1 MTEPKIA
8 CFRNAAAGWAV
19 AGSIVCA
26 LALLYHA
33 FVVAAHQDEL
43 HKIINYA
50 PDAVIVCGSDG
61 RVLYANEAVKT
72 ITGFTEEDLVRG
84 GVEQVI
90 PGPLRV
96 PHRSALARAE
106 VKTDRGIEG
115 VSYRRVY
122 PVLRKDGKM
131 ILCLISVGSVRHFD
145 GSQYFAFIA
154 PVSDPVDPPKAETS
168 DTARVEP

>member
-1 MTEPKIA
+1 MNETRTG

-26 LALLYHA
+26 LALFYHA
-33 FVVAAHQDEL
+33 LTIAAHQDEL
-43 HKIINYA
+43 HKVTNYA
-50 PDAVIVCGSDG
+50 PDAVIVCGNDG

-90 PGPLRV
+90 PGPLRMA
-96 PHRSALARAE
+96 HRSALERAE

-131 ILCLISVGSVRHFD
+131 ILCLISVGSVRHFNS
-145 GSQYFAFIA
+145 SQYFAFIA
-154 PVSDPVDPPKAETS
+154 PVSDAIDPAKAESS
-168 DTARVEP
+168 DTAQVEP